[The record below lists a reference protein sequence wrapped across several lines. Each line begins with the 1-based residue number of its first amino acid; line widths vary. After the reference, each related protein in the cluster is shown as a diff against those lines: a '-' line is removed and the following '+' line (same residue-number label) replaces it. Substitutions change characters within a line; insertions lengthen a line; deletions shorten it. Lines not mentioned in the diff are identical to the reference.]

1 MLLSEAVW
9 GVKEVQNSSF
19 ELCLSTPYWLL
30 VAAGVV
36 ELLAIFLATGFYV
49 LIVKMEREREWEMG
63 IDRELMEVRRE
74 LAVLEIIYPS
84 ITALPSSRQ
93 TTPPAMDEASDQNY
107 YEKGNDLTF

>member
-1 MLLSEAVW
+1 MLLSEAVS
-9 GVKEVQNSSF
+9 GVKQMKNSGF

-63 IDRELMEVRRE
+63 IARELMEVRRE

-84 ITALPSSRQ
+84 TRTLPSSRQ
-93 TTPPAMDEASDQNY
+93 TTPAMDEASDQNY
-107 YEKGNDLTF
+107 YGKGNDLTL